1 MDGLGDEEIL
11 AGIRTEVKVIAPNLD
26 LSQLDPSMHIA
37 DVGINSLQTLE
48 LVARLEDRF
57 GVALPDYELS
67 GMESVA
73 DLMRVV
79 ARASTEVD

>member
-1 MDGLGDEEIL
+1 MDGLRDEEIL
-11 AGIRTEVKVIAPNLD
+11 AGIRTEAKVIVPDLD
-26 LSQLDPSMHIA
+26 LSQLDSGAHIA
-37 DVGINSLQTLE
+37 DLGINSMQTLE

-67 GMESVA
+67 GVESVA

>member
-1 MDGLGDEEIL
+1 MDGLGDQEIL
-11 AGIRTEVKVIAPNLD
+11 AGIRTEAKVIAPNLD
-26 LSQLDPSMHIA
+26 LSQLDSAAHIA
-37 DVGINSLQTLE
+37 DLGINSMQTLE

-67 GMESVA
+67 GVESVA

>member
-1 MDGLGDEEIL
+1 MDGLRDQEIL
-11 AGIRTEVKVIAPNLD
+11 AGIRSEAKIIAPDLD
-26 LSQLDPSMHIA
+26 LSQLDSGAHIA
-37 DVGINSLQTLE
+37 DLGINSMQTLE

-67 GMESVA
+67 GVESVA

-79 ARASTEVD
+79 ARASTEVG